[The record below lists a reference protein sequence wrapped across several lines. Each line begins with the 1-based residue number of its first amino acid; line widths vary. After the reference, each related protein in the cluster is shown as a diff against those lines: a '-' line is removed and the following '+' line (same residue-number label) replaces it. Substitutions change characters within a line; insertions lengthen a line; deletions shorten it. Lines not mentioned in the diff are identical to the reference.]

1 MLECITFKESQKRSY
16 SLHDTDASLFD
27 MLKQFQAK
35 CLFQKTSGFKRHM
48 NSEKLISRKLALK
61 SLYLCTN
68 WKASA
73 RVEFWLKVTMQ
84 LQQLY
89 IWRTVTVLF
98 GNGQIGPNLFG
109 TRLFANGH
117 IGPNLLG
124 TRLFGNRQI
133 GYFLMCHRLFG
144 NRKVTEINSSACG
157 GIRYR

>member
-1 MLECITFKESQKRSY
+1 
-16 SLHDTDASLFD
+16 
-27 MLKQFQAK
+27 
-35 CLFQKTSGFKRHM
+35 
-48 NSEKLISRKLALK
+48 
-61 SLYLCTN
+61 
-68 WKASA
+68 
-73 RVEFWLKVTMQ
+73 MQ